1 MTKRLLIATGNA
13 GKIAE
18 FRSMLAGSDYEA
30 VAPASL
36 GLRLEVDETGDS
48 YAANALLKAQAYAA
62 ASGLPVLADDSG
74 LEVDALAGQPG
85 IRSARYGGPGL
96 TDEQRVAL
104 LMDRLATVP
113 SAARTARFRCAL
125 ALQEPG
131 GRLWQ
136 ADGTVEGVITTEPRG
151 ENGFGYDPIFLLP
164 ELGRTA
170 AELTEE
176 EKNRLSHRA
185 RALAALLA
193 LLQKEPL

>member
-1 MTKRLLIATGNA
+1 VIATGNA

-18 FRSMLAGSDYEA
+18 FRSMLAGSDYQA
-30 VAPASL
+30 VAPAGI
-36 GLRLEVDETGDS
+36 GLQLDVDETGDS
-48 YAANALLKAQAYAA
+48 YAANALLKAQAYAE

-96 TDEQRVAL
+96 TDQQRVAL
-104 LMDRLATVP
+104 ILDKLTGVP
-113 SAARTARFRCAL
+113 PAARTARFRCAL
-125 ALQEPG
+125 ALLDPG

-136 ADGTVEGVITTEPRG
+136 ADGTVEGAITTEPRG

-164 ELGRTA
+164 DLGRTA

-185 RALAALLA
+185 RALAELLTR
-193 LLQKEPL
+193 LQREPL

>member
-1 MTKRLLIATGNA
+1 
-13 GKIAE
+13 
-18 FRSMLAGSDYEA
+18 MLAGSDYEA